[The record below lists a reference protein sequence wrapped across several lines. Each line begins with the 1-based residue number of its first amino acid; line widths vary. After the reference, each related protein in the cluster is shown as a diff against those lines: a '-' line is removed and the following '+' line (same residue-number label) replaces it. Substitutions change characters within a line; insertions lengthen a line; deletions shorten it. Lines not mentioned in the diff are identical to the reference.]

1 MHTRLPGRTMA
12 GFYSCLKSKNDHIMA
27 TGPTDVIQSPET
39 GETAEECTR
48 RKKSK
53 FQTFKNFFA
62 KKKRKEPPAPRG
74 ESNLKPSQSSSDVSI
89 SVLNTTALHSPK
101 EAGPKG
107 SMGNKALSHDSVFIF
122 ESSPGSVAGD
132 TSSQENVPG
141 RVKTLQLQLQQNI
154 RLGSPPLVITGRK
167 LEDAGAVSEDDGLPR
182 SPPDISSLHEVLTDS
197 PSKSSNLVQRHSSLS
212 LGGTDSEDEQI
223 TSGDSSR
230 PISPSSSAALGAP
243 GSRGR
248 SFLPV
253 DFTVPASPLGCLD
266 TSAARHRIAINP
278 RKQKGFA
285 NKNQQ
290 TQVDQLENEAC
301 LPAAPE
307 KKGNSTEF
315 LESDQH
321 KSDWEGLSAQT
332 EYGARGSGSKE
343 TPAVTSPTDAALDF
357 RNSTPVAED
366 FCALLQE
373 NACLPDTDHQNKAA
387 SPVYVEEHHRAEV
400 PYCLGESAG
409 ELKLHQENT
418 NTEVSALPKSQQI
431 KAEAVL
437 LPDILTD
444 DLFSNGM
451 ETQDINILAAVAQ
464 RSSAKS
470 VDQKDQDWEK
480 GDPPFTGKVEACL
493 GASENQSIHS
503 VSDPVLSISQ
513 VGLANSGSC
522 FDIKAVAVLNPED
535 RSGTRNDKETCEIME
550 FQSSKGNAETKP
562 DAAASVLEA
571 DCVLPPSKLDVCFKA
586 EIPCPVSKG
595 NEGSQ
600 QTSTPYTFEKLSIGC
615 LASSSLSG
623 LKSNISSNDDNKE
636 YQLNSTASHTRTV
649 RESQSLEEN
658 IKTPLKTAAAK
669 PVRFTIAPAW
679 QRSLSGGSNSKEDS
693 YSRSSPSSPV
703 RPELFEGTTKE
714 HTHFDAVIQESAKNN
729 SNRFDRDS
737 KDSDL
742 HLNSSMEWADH
753 EAQNVENP
761 FGVRLR
767 RTSSLLKYQS
777 ESRAEIPKL
786 IPSAAPT
793 VSSVSV
799 NEDQKSVGP
808 GKPSPGLPVSTKSF
822 VKKSDL
828 LEDKNPPKTKS
839 EEVAKKQNGSKPS
852 EKVSSPHLET
862 ASSEPAWVS
871 MAKLKQKGFQGH
883 PLAKEHK
890 AEDKALTKVDREEAV
905 PSHPLLAFGAFLQ
918 SGLEQ
923 ASESVLRK
931 STPPS
936 LSCQEKKLQMKTSVS
951 AAAGKVG
958 PIAQEASVIPA
969 IEKETRH
976 SSNLPMTSC
985 SPAEPPWLSLAKKKA
1000 KAWSEMPQIVQ

>member
-1 MHTRLPGRTMA
+1 
-12 GFYSCLKSKNDHIMA
+12 
-27 TGPTDVIQSPET
+27 
-39 GETAEECTR
+39 
-48 RKKSK
+48 
-53 FQTFKNFFA
+53 
-62 KKKRKEPPAPRG
+62 
-74 ESNLKPSQSSSDVSI
+74 
-89 SVLNTTALHSPK
+89 
-101 EAGPKG
+101 
-107 SMGNKALSHDSVFIF
+107 
-122 ESSPGSVAGD
+122 
-132 TSSQENVPG
+132 
-141 RVKTLQLQLQQNI
+141 
-154 RLGSPPLVITGRK
+154 
-167 LEDAGAVSEDDGLPR
+167 
-182 SPPDISSLHEVLTDS
+182 
-197 PSKSSNLVQRHSSLS
+197 
-212 LGGTDSEDEQI
+212 
-223 TSGDSSR
+223 
-230 PISPSSSAALGAP
+230 
-243 GSRGR
+243 
-248 SFLPV
+248 
-253 DFTVPASPLGCLD
+253 
-266 TSAARHRIAINP
+266 
-278 RKQKGFA
+278 
-285 NKNQQ
+285 
-290 TQVDQLENEAC
+290 
-301 LPAAPE
+301 
-307 KKGNSTEF
+307 
-315 LESDQH
+315 
-321 KSDWEGLSAQT
+321 
-332 EYGARGSGSKE
+332 KE
-343 TPAVTSPTDAALDF
+343 TPAITSPTDIAPDS
-357 RNSTPVAED
+357 RDSTLVAED

-373 NACLPDTDHQNKAA
+373 DACLPDTDHQNKAA
-387 SPVYVEEHHRAEV
+387 SPVYVEEHHGAEM

-418 NTEVSALPKSQQI
+418 STEVSALPESQQI

-437 LPDILTD
+437 LPDVLTD
-444 DLFSNGM
+444 DLFSDGM
-451 ETQDINILAAVAQ
+451 ETQDINTLADVAQ

-470 VDQKDQDWEK
+470 VDQKDKDWEK
-480 GDPPFTGKVEACL
+480 GDPPFTGKVEACK
-493 GASENQSIHS
+493 GASENQFIHS
-503 VSDPVLSISQ
+503 VSDPALSISQ
-513 VGLANSGSC
+513 VGLANSGSS
-522 FDIKAVAVLNPED
+522 FDIKAVAVLNLENS
-535 RSGTRNDKETCEIME
+535 SGTRNDKETCEIME
-550 FQSSKGNAETKP
+550 CQSSKGNAETKT

-571 DCVLPPSKLDVCFKA
+571 DCTLPPSKLDVCFKA
-586 EIPCPVSKG
+586 EIPCSVLKG
-595 NEGSQ
+595 DEGSQ
-600 QTSTPYTFEKLSIGC
+600 QTSTPHTFEKLSIGC

-623 LKSNISSNDDNKE
+623 LKSNISSNDDSKE
-636 YQLNSTASHTRTV
+636 YQLSSTASHTKT

-693 YSRSSPSSPV
+693 YSRSSPTSPV

-714 HTHFDAVIQESAKNN
+714 HTRFDAVIQESEKNN

-737 KDSDL
+737 KDGDL

-822 VKKSDL
+822 VKRSDL

-839 EEVAKKQNGSKPS
+839 EEVAKKQN
-852 EKVSSPHLET
+852 VSSPHLET

-890 AEDKALTKVDREEAV
+890 AEDKALTKVDQEEV
-905 PSHPLLAFGAFLQ
+905 EYRLMLHG
-918 SGLEQ
+918 
-923 ASESVLRK
+923 
-931 STPPS
+931 
-936 LSCQEKKLQMKTSVS
+936 C
-951 AAAGKVG
+951 KVG

-969 IEKETRH
+969 IGKETRH

>member
-1 MHTRLPGRTMA
+1 
-12 GFYSCLKSKNDHIMA
+12 MA

-39 GETAEECTR
+39 GETAEECTGK
-48 RKKSK
+48 KKSK

-89 SVLNTTALHSPK
+89 SVLDTTALHSPK

-122 ESSPGSVAGD
+122 ESAPGSVAGD
-132 TSSQENVPG
+132 TSSQENIPG

-197 PSKSSNLVQRHSSLS
+197 PSKIPS
-212 LGGTDSEDEQI
+212 GG
-223 TSGDSSR
+223 SSR
-230 PISPSSSAALGAP
+230 PISPLSSAALGAP
-243 GSRGR
+243 GSRGC

-253 DFTVPASPLGCLD
+253 DFTIPASPLGCLD

-315 LESDQH
+315 LEGDQH
-321 KSDWEGLSAQT
+321 KSDWEGLSAKA
-332 EYGARGSGSKE
+332 EYGAKGSVSKE
-343 TPAVTSPTDAALDF
+343 TPAVTSPTDAAPDF
-357 RNSTPVAED
+357 RDSMLVAED

-373 NACLPDTDHQNKAA
+373 DACLPDTDPQNKAA
-387 SPVYVEEHHRAEV
+387 SPVNMEEHHRAEV
-400 PYCLGESAG
+400 LYCLGESADG
-409 ELKLHQENT
+409 LKLHQKNT
-418 NTEVSALPKSQQI
+418 NTGVSALPKSQQI

-437 LPDILTD
+437 LPDTLAD
-444 DLFSNGM
+444 DLFSNSM
-451 ETQDINILAAVAQ
+451 ETQDTNILADVAQ
-464 RSSAKS
+464 KSSAKS
-470 VDQKDQDWEK
+470 VDQKDKVWEK

-493 GASENQSIHS
+493 DASENQSIHS
-503 VSDPVLSISQ
+503 VSHPALSISQ
-513 VGLANSGSC
+513 AGLANPGSS
-522 FDIKAVAVLNPED
+522 FDVKTLAVFSPENS
-535 RSGTRNDKETCEIME
+535 SGTRNDKETYEIME
-550 FQSSKGNAETKP
+550 FQSSEGNAETKT

-571 DCVLPPSKLDVCFKA
+571 DCMVPPGKLDVCFKA
-586 EIPCPVSKG
+586 ELPCPVLKG
-595 NEGSQ
+595 KEDSQ
-600 QTSTPYTFEKLSIGC
+600 QTSIPYTFEKLSIGC

-636 YQLNSTASHTRTV
+636 CQLSSTASHTKTL

-693 YSRSSPSSPV
+693 YSRSSPTSPI

-714 HTHFDAVIQESAKNN
+714 HTHFDAVIQESAKNI
-729 SNRFDRDS
+729 SDRFDGDS

-777 ESRAEIPKL
+777 ESRAEFPKL
-786 IPSAAPT
+786 IPSAVPT
-793 VSSVSV
+793 VSSLSVS
-799 NEDQKSVGP
+799 EDQKSVGP

-822 VKKSDL
+822 IKKSDL
-828 LEDKNPPKTKS
+828 LEDKNPPKAKS
-839 EEVAKKQNGSKPS
+839 GEVAKKQNSCKPS
-852 EKVSSPHLET
+852 EKLSSPHLET

-890 AEDKALTKVDREEAV
+890 AEDKALTKVDREE
-905 PSHPLLAFGAFLQ
+905 
-918 SGLEQ
+918 Q
-923 ASESVLRK
+923 ASENVLRK
-931 STPPS
+931 STPLS
-936 LSCQEKKLQMKTSVS
+936 LSSQEKKLQMKSSVS

-958 PIAQEASVIPA
+958 PIAQEASVVPA

-976 SSNLPMTSC
+976 SSNLPVTSC

>member
-12 GFYSCLKSKNDHIMA
+12 GFYSCLKSKNDHHIMA

-39 GETAEECTR
+39 GETAEECTG

-74 ESNLKPSQSSSDVSI
+74 ESNLKPSQSSSDVSV
-89 SVLNTTALHSPK
+89 SVLDTTALHSPK
-101 EAGPKG
+101 EPGPKG

-122 ESSPGSVAGD
+122 ESSPGSVVGD
-132 TSSQENVPG
+132 TSSQENIPG
-141 RVKTLQLQLQQNI
+141 RVKALQLQLQPNI

-197 PSKSSNLVQRHSSLS
+197 PSK
-212 LGGTDSEDEQI
+212 I

-253 DFTVPASPLGCLD
+253 DFTIPASPLSCLD

-301 LPAAPE
+301 LPAASE
-307 KKGNSTEF
+307 KKGDSTEF

-343 TPAVTSPTDAALDF
+343 TPAVTSPTDIAPDS
-357 RNSTPVAED
+357 RDSTLVAED

-373 NACLPDTDHQNKAA
+373 DACLPDTDHQNKAA
-387 SPVYVEEHHRAEV
+387 SPVYVEEHHGAEV
-400 PYCLGESAG
+400 LYCLGESAG

-418 NTEVSALPKSQQI
+418 STEVSALPESQQI

-437 LPDILTD
+437 LPDVLTD
-444 DLFSNGM
+444 DSFSNGM
-451 ETQDINILAAVAQ
+451 ETQDINTLADVAQ

-470 VDQKDQDWEK
+470 VDQKDKDWEK
-480 GDPPFTGKVEACL
+480 GDPPFTDKVEACL
-493 GASENQSIHS
+493 SASENQFIHS
-503 VSDPVLSISQ
+503 VSDPALSISQ
-513 VGLANSGSC
+513 VGLANSGSS
-522 FDIKAVAVLNPED
+522 FDIKAVAVLNPENS
-535 RSGTRNDKETCEIME
+535 SGIRNDKETCEIME
-550 FQSSKGNAETKP
+550 FQSSKGNAETKT

-571 DCVLPPSKLDVCFKA
+571 DCTLPPSKLDVCFKA
-586 EIPCPVSKG
+586 EIPCSVLKG
-595 NEGSQ
+595 DEGSQ
-600 QTSTPYTFEKLSIGC
+600 QTSTPHTFEKLSIGC

-623 LKSNISSNDDNKE
+623 LKSNISSNDDSKE
-636 YQLNSTASHTRTV
+636 YQLSSTASHTKTI
-649 RESQSLEEN
+649 RERQSLEEN

-693 YSRSSPSSPV
+693 YSRSSPTSPV

-714 HTHFDAVIQESAKNN
+714 HTRFDAVIQESEKNN

-737 KDSDL
+737 KDGDL
-742 HLNSSMEWADH
+742 HLSSSMDWADH
-753 EAQNVENP
+753 EAQNVESP

-777 ESRAEIPKL
+777 ESRAEVPKL

-799 NEDQKSVGP
+799 HEDQKLVGP
-808 GKPSPGLPVSTKSF
+808 GKPSPGLSVSTKLF
-822 VKKSDL
+822 VKRSDL

-890 AEDKALTKVDREEAV
+890 AEDKALTKVDREE
-905 PSHPLLAFGAFLQ
+905 
-918 SGLEQ
+918 Q
-923 ASESVLRK
+923 ASENVLRK
-931 STPPS
+931 SAPPS
-936 LSCQEKKLQMKTSVS
+936 LSSQEKKLQMKTSVS

-969 IEKETRH
+969 IGKETRH

>member
-1 MHTRLPGRTMA
+1 MILRALLNSRSPSETLSDRLLRA
-12 GFYSCLKSKNDHIMA
+12 GCSDRIMA

-39 GETAEECTR
+39 GETAEECTGK
-48 RKKSK
+48 KKSK

-89 SVLNTTALHSPK
+89 SVLDTTALHSPK

-122 ESSPGSVAGD
+122 ESAPGSVAGD
-132 TSSQENVPG
+132 TSSQENIPG

-197 PSKSSNLVQRHSSLS
+197 PSKIPS
-212 LGGTDSEDEQI
+212 GG
-223 TSGDSSR
+223 SSR
-230 PISPSSSAALGAP
+230 PISPLSSAALGAP
-243 GSRGR
+243 GSRGC

-253 DFTVPASPLGCLD
+253 DFTIPASPLGCLD

-315 LESDQH
+315 LEGDQH
-321 KSDWEGLSAQT
+321 KSDWEGLSAKA
-332 EYGARGSGSKE
+332 EYGAKGSVSKE
-343 TPAVTSPTDAALDF
+343 TPAVTSPTDAAPDF
-357 RNSTPVAED
+357 RHSMLVAED

-373 NACLPDTDHQNKAA
+373 DACLPDTDPQNKAA
-387 SPVYVEEHHRAEV
+387 SPVNMEEHHRAEV
-400 PYCLGESAG
+400 LYCLGESADG
-409 ELKLHQENT
+409 LKLHQENT
-418 NTEVSALPKSQQI
+418 NTGVSALPKSQQI

-437 LPDILTD
+437 LPDTLAD
-444 DLFSNGM
+444 DLFSNSM
-451 ETQDINILAAVAQ
+451 ETQDTNILADVAQ
-464 RSSAKS
+464 KSSAKS
-470 VDQKDQDWEK
+470 VDQKDKVWEK

-493 GASENQSIHS
+493 DASENQSIHS
-503 VSDPVLSISQ
+503 VSHPALSISQ
-513 VGLANSGSC
+513 AGLANPGSS
-522 FDIKAVAVLNPED
+522 FDVKTLAVFSPENS
-535 RSGTRNDKETCEIME
+535 SGTRNDKETYEIME
-550 FQSSKGNAETKP
+550 FQSSEGNAETKT

-571 DCVLPPSKLDVCFKA
+571 DCMVPPGKLDVCFKA
-586 EIPCPVSKG
+586 ELPCPVLKG
-595 NEGSQ
+595 KEDSQ
-600 QTSTPYTFEKLSIGC
+600 QTSIPYTFEKLSIGC

-636 YQLNSTASHTRTV
+636 CQLSSTASHTKTL

-693 YSRSSPSSPV
+693 YSRSSPTSPI

-714 HTHFDAVIQESAKNN
+714 HTHFDAVIQESAKNI
-729 SNRFDRDS
+729 SDRFDGDS

-777 ESRAEIPKL
+777 ESRAEFPKL
-786 IPSAAPT
+786 IPSAVPT
-793 VSSVSV
+793 VSSLSVS
-799 NEDQKSVGP
+799 EDQKSVGP

-822 VKKSDL
+822 IKKSDL
-828 LEDKNPPKTKS
+828 LEDKNPPKAKS
-839 EEVAKKQNGSKPS
+839 GEVAKKQNSCKPS
-852 EKVSSPHLET
+852 EKLSSPHLET

-890 AEDKALTKVDREEAV
+890 AEDKALTKVDREE
-905 PSHPLLAFGAFLQ
+905 
-918 SGLEQ
+918 Q
-923 ASESVLRK
+923 ASENVLRK
-931 STPPS
+931 STPLS
-936 LSCQEKKLQMKTSVS
+936 LSSQEKKLQMKSSVS

-958 PIAQEASVIPA
+958 PIAQEASVVPA
-969 IEKETRH
+969 IEKETRQK
-976 SSNLPMTSC
+976 NMQPC
-985 SPAEPPWLSLAKKKA
+985 
-1000 KAWSEMPQIVQ
+1000 